1 MPTDTDGAEQS
12 ADSDAD
18 IYAVVTDDGVINL
31 SVKERPELPQFH
43 EQSTTATVD
52 LPALVENESYSYWVV
67 GRTRPSVTDHA
78 YETWAPLAESSP
90 RVNYDGNRLRI
101 NPNDLIANGH
111 QNTNPHLEELFIV
124 ERSQIEQAY
133 SAGTV
138 RQMLGDRSEQLRY
151 RDTGSAVS
159 LRDDGETPV
168 RSQHPNSLGQGHE
181 WVHGTDPEQST
192 VHEIFVPMEDLQI
205 RIDRGC
211 FLVEWTNDAVYRT
224 TASSRR
230 DLIDRQDGLF
240 CKNLMTVPEE
250 VVPDRPE
257 DEHNTVEPD
266 SVAYHE
272 YRADMTNTI

>member
-1 MPTDTDGAEQS
+1 MPTDTDGDEQS

-18 IYAVVTDDGVINL
+18 IYAVVTDDGAINR
-31 SVKERPELPQFH
+31 SVKERPALPQFH
-43 EQSTTATVD
+43 DTVD

-67 GRTRPSVTDHA
+67 GRTRPSFSQHG
-78 YETWAPLAESSP
+78 YEVWAPLAESSP
-90 RVNYDGNRLRI
+90 STNHNDSRLHI

-111 QNTNPHLEELFIV
+111 ENTNPHLEELFIV
-124 ERSQIEQAY
+124 ERSQIEQTY

-138 RQMLGDRSEQLRY
+138 RQMLGNRSEQLSY

-168 RSQHPNSLGQGHE
+168 RSQHPSSLGQGHG
-181 WVHGTDPEQST
+181 WVHGTDPEQNT

-266 SVAYHE
+266 AVAYHE
-272 YRADMTNTI
+272 HSADMTNTP